1 MPEPR
6 IRHGVAAALRAPFT
20 AQNARRMLFC
30 LLGVGFGLAVFA
42 VPYALFG
49 LAWLTH
55 LARPA
60 GPQPAATPAFL
71 AGIPATLII
80 FLLVAPLLGRRL
92 GALHRG
98 LAARLLGERI
108 PAPAPAIRTGGL
120 IRRLRGTLG
129 DGPGWRA
136 ICYSLLK
143 LPIGVI
149 EGYGVFCWVVGLVN
163 VTYPF
168 WWRLFRNHP
177 PDVQLS
183 PARVLTPFGP
193 FDVGTFPGTFA
204 ALAAGA
210 AMVLAAPWLAR
221 AATTLDVAAMRG
233 LLGPG
238 RLALRV
244 QQLQDR
250 RARAIDE
257 AATTLRRLE
266 RDLHDGAQIRL
277 ATLALN
283 LGMATEKL
291 GEDGPPVDLAQAREL
306 LAAARRDARDAL
318 VELRDLVR
326 GLHPPV
332 LDDGLPDA
340 LATLANSNAI
350 PVTLAIDLPVRPSPG
365 IETIAYF
372 CTTELLTNAAKHS
385 HATQVHVDVRARN
398 GMLTLTVIDDGAGGA
413 DPTRGTG
420 LAGLA
425 DRVVTVDGTVRF
437 ASPPGGP
444 TEVVVELPLQ
454 P

>member
-1 MPEPR
+1 
-6 IRHGVAAALRAPFT
+6 
-20 AQNARRMLFC
+20 
-30 LLGVGFGLAVFA
+30 
-42 VPYALFG
+42 
-49 LAWLTH
+49 
-55 LARPA
+55 
-60 GPQPAATPAFL
+60 
-71 AGIPATLII
+71 
-80 FLLVAPLLGRRL
+80 
-92 GALHRG
+92 
-98 LAARLLGERI
+98 
-108 PAPAPAIRTGGL
+108 
-120 IRRLRGTLG
+120 
-129 DGPGWRA
+129 
-136 ICYSLLK
+136 
-143 LPIGVI
+143 
-149 EGYGVFCWVVGLVN
+149 
-163 VTYPF
+163 
-168 WWRLFRNHP
+168 
-177 PDVQLS
+177 
-183 PARVLTPFGP
+183 
-193 FDVGTFPGTFA
+193 
-204 ALAAGA
+204 
-210 AMVLAAPWLAR
+210 
-221 AATTLDVAAMRG
+221 MRG

-250 RARAIDE
+250 RARAIDD

-332 LDDGLPDA
+332 LDDGLPSA

-350 PVTLAIDLPVRPSPG
+350 PVTLAVDLPVRPSPG

-385 HATQVHVDVRARN
+385 HASQVHVDVRARN
-398 GMLTLTVIDDGAGGA
+398 GMLTLTVVDDGAGGA
-413 DPTRGTG
+413 DLTRGTG

-425 DRVVTVDGTVRF
+425 DRVVTVDGSVHI